1 MLRPIRIELY
11 GEYVLARMDISQ
23 KALLD
28 FLDSEDDDQEVMP
41 ELTPQ
46 HPKLAQF
53 TQDEIES
60 FEFIYQKD
68 MAAIHGI
75 KKRPSN

>member
-1 MLRPIRIELY
+1 MVGVIRIELY
-11 GEYVLARMDISQ
+11 SQYVLARMEIEQ
-23 KALLD
+23 QALLD
-28 FLDSEDDDQEVMP
+28 FLDSEDDEKEVMP

-60 FEFIYQKD
+60 FEFIYKKD
-68 MAAIHGI
+68 MKAVHG
-75 KKRPSN
+75 

>member
-1 MLRPIRIELY
+1 M
-11 GEYVLARMDISQ
+11 ARMDISQ
-23 KALLD
+23 EALLA
-28 FLDSEDDDQEVMP
+28 FVDSEDDDHKVMP
-41 ELTPQ
+41 ELTTQ

-68 MAAIHGI
+68 MAAVHGI
-75 KKRPSN
+75 EKKPPINRLN